1 MHTITQCDTTS
12 VVAVKGGYAI
22 FLWLNSM
29 VTLLLE
35 RSLLFYEVLQRVLQ
49 WFRAS
54 ENKVCSD
61 YKAVFLR

>member
-35 RSLLFYEVLQRVLQ
+35 RSLLFDEVIQ

-54 ENKVCSD
+54 EINVCSD
-61 YKAVFLR
+61 YKTMLLC